1 MNRKHGF
8 TLIELL
14 VVMAIIALLVGL
26 LLPALNKA
34 RATARLTK
42 DATQVKNIH
51 TAWIT
56 FSHEFAGTFP
66 TPGLI
71 NRKAFAGVQVPGRG
85 PEDIQKNDTCRIHS
99 ACIMNNYYTPEVI
112 VGPTE
117 PNGKIFVMDGYN
129 YEKYNVPQD
138 VYWDENLI
146 ADLGGSAGANFSYAS
161 MPVAQ
166 KRKVREWKDTSNS
179 SWPIIGNRGVR
190 EGSTA
195 TGTGP
200 LSYNKSMT
208 LRIHGSQKEW
218 DGNICYNDNHVSYLK
233 TFLPEN
239 VNYQDATAFLPDN
252 IFKNELGTSVDS
264 ALGTDAYLVIIHKG
278 VGDGTVSNMILDG
291 NGTDIQVHVTQWD

>member
-56 FSHEFAGTFP
+56 FSHEFAGVFP

-71 NRKAFAGVQVPGRG
+71 NRKAFNGTQVPGRG
-85 PEDIQKNDTCRIHS
+85 PEDVQKNDTCRIHS
-99 ACIMNNYYTPEVI
+99 ACIMNNYYTAEVI

-117 PNGKIFVMDGYN
+117 PNGKVFVMDGYN
-129 YEKYNVPQD
+129 YEKYNVPND
-138 VYWDENLI
+138 VYWDENLRG
-146 ADLGGSAGANFSYAS
+146 DLQGGAGANFSYAS

-179 SWPIIGNRGVR
+179 AWPIIGNRGVR
-190 EGSTA
+190 EGTVTDA
-195 TGTGP
+195 GP
-200 LSYNKSMT
+200 LSYTKSMT

-218 DGNICYNDNHVSYLK
+218 DGNICYNDNHVSYIK

-239 VNYQDATAFLPDN
+239 VNYQDQDEFLPDN
-252 IFKNELGTSVDS
+252 IFANNLGSSVDS
-264 ALGTDAYLVIIHKG
+264 ALGTDAYLVIIDKG
-278 VGDGTVSNMILDG
+278 AGDNNVSNMVLDPAT
-291 NGTDIQVHVTQWD
+291 GTDINVHVTQWD